1 MPPTGFS
8 DDIGLSTNSKFVN
21 NAAINVKIKTATI
34 HAIEMTKSTRKN
46 EPGWLLNVDPSAD
59 GMRLDQFIALRIA
72 RLSRTKAAKLSAYD
86 IDDPT
91 HLLRK
96 KSAVRSGQ
104 RLWVSRP
111 IPDEEI
117 QPIAPKILHKDDH
130 LLVID
135 KPSGLATHPSASRFK
150 TTVTYWLNQKQ
161 NVSDFHPVHR
171 LDVETSGVL
180 LCAHRSRLSELAKT
194 FAEQRVTKKYMAVLS
209 GRCASDTW
217 SVETPLGLCPD
228 HPSGVMM
235 TRGPLAAHT
244 RFEVEARGHRRTL
257 VSVFPETGRQHQ
269 IRVHAKISGYP
280 VLGDKLYG
288 PRPDLFI
295 ESKVRDLT
303 DIERREL
310 GWCRQALH
318 AHSLSLDIEGLARTF
333 SAKIPYEFYTLLDDS
348 QQQPLDM

>member
-1 MPPTGFS
+1 MTPTGLS
-8 DDIGLSTNSKFVN
+8 YESGLSTNSKFVN
-21 NAAINVKIKTATI
+21 NGAMNLTANTTTIK
-34 HAIEMTKSTRKN
+34 AIEMTKSARKN

-86 IDDPT
+86 IDDPN

-111 IPDEEI
+111 MPDEDS
-117 QPIAPKILHKDDH
+117 QPLAPKILHKDNH

-135 KPSGLATHPSASRFK
+135 KPSGLATHPSSSRFK
-150 TTVTYWLNQKQ
+150 TTVTYWLNQEQ
-161 NVSDFHPVHR
+161 NLSEFHPVHR

-180 LCAHRSRLSELAKT
+180 LCAHRSRLSELAQT
-194 FAEQRVTKKYMAVLS
+194 FADQRVTKKYMAVLS
-209 GRCASDTW
+209 GLCASDTW

-244 RFEVEARGHRRTL
+244 RFVVEARGLRRTL
-257 VSVFPETGRQHQ
+257 VSVFPKTGRQHQ

-280 VLGDKLYG
+280 ILGDKLYG

-295 ESKVRDLT
+295 ESKRRDLT
-303 DIERREL
+303 DIEECEL
-310 GWCRQALH
+310 GWCRHALH
-318 AHSLSLDIEGLARTF
+318 AHSLSLDFDGQARTF
-333 SAKIPYEFYTLLDDS
+333 SAKIPYEFYTLLGDS
-348 QQQPLDM
+348 Q